1 MDENYSLNLTNMADD
16 DLKEIFLK
24 MNREQLATIRDMS
37 YYYLFS
43 NTLELINLM
52 ANGKLLVEFSLN
64 KDEEEKILKAC
75 KEIVKLFE
83 EYHGNI
89 SKGDGNEKI
98 ESLTHLRE
106 ELYDLYIALYGYEIE
121 IAYIKEMYEY
131 EIYKWSWK
139 EPHEEFISRDI
150 VHIVHRIEEVLNS
163 NKLNHYAFVDLVSSI
178 LSVIPFRLS
187 KYKYFDV
194 LKTTLIRNYINHPVY
209 IVVDQMERYK
219 MIFNSRLVG
228 NYGVLFD
235 SYFAQIQKYN
245 SLSLKDRPWKEL
257 EVDLGQVNQLFYEI
271 SKLRILIQNLGV
283 ITNRLIALF
292 LSLEKITPDTRLM
305 DYFEKWIQVKEEKD
319 EESLRTFIEE
329 SDKYLMEK
337 EKELLDRANDFED
350 IIHELTSRETAIND
364 HINNDI
370 RYTRKI
376 LIYYND
382 LNFSKYEALFPKSYE
397 IIGEDYLKHL
407 IDNLIQ
413 YIDRSIP
420 SMDSLERKVRMR
432 RLLASIEL
440 PFNNI
445 GEFLSFV
452 EYSLDSKIVNKGELV
467 FSIEMIRQILD
478 SYDNHEERH

>member
-1 MDENYSLNLTNMADD
+1 
-16 DLKEIFLK
+16 
-24 MNREQLATIRDMS
+24 
-37 YYYLFS
+37 
-43 NTLELINLM
+43 
-52 ANGKLLVEFSLN
+52 
-64 KDEEEKILKAC
+64 
-75 KEIVKLFE
+75 
-83 EYHGNI
+83 
-89 SKGDGNEKI
+89 
-98 ESLTHLRE
+98 
-106 ELYDLYIALYGYEIE
+106 
-121 IAYIKEMYEY
+121 
-131 EIYKWSWK
+131 
-139 EPHEEFISRDI
+139 
-150 VHIVHRIEEVLNS
+150 
-163 NKLNHYAFVDLVSSI
+163 
-178 LSVIPFRLS
+178 
-187 KYKYFDV
+187 
-194 LKTTLIRNYINHPVY
+194 
-209 IVVDQMERYK
+209 MERYK

-467 FSIEMIRQILD
+467 FSIEMIRQIRD